1 MDPFV
6 RLVRFA
12 GPALFLAGVTFLAV
26 GFLHNE
32 ATLSLFVIFPV
43 ITATGGW
50 SMAGIL
56 LMIAGFFVFFMTW
69 FAPAESQPVS
79 SDRVPVSP
87 AAGGSPPSPTSPR
100 RWGGVVFLG
109 PVPVVFGSDP
119 KLTRWMLVLG
129 ALLFVALLV
138 LTIISLRGI

>member
-1 MDPFV
+1 
-6 RLVRFA
+6 
-12 GPALFLAGVTFLAV
+12 LFLAGVASLAV
-26 GFLHNE
+26 GFLQNE

-69 FAPAESQPVS
+69 FAPAEPQPVS
-79 SDRVPVSP
+79 SDRVPMSP
-87 AAGGSPPSPTSPR
+87 AAGGLPPFTTSPR